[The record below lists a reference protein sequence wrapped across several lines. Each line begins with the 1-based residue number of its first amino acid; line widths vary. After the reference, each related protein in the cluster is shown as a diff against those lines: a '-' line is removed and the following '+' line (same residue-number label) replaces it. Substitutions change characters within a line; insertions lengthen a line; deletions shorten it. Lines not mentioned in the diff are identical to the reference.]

1 MQATSSPGPRR
12 NVTVIG
18 AGIVGMA
25 SAIHLQRD
33 GHDVTVVDRLP
44 PGEGTS
50 FGNAGIMT
58 PSAFVPVTTP
68 GFLRKVPKMLFDPM
82 GPLSLRWSYLPRALP
97 WLLSYVG
104 NATPEKVETTATA
117 LSGLTSGSVQEH
129 QALARGTGAEPFL
142 HPATYA
148 YVYKDEAQF
157 ERESYTWGLRRRH
170 GAKMTLLRGPEV
182 REMEPA
188 VAPDYTFAVA
198 LHDHG
203 YVSDPSRLVKALAEQ
218 LERAGGRVLR
228 REVRDIEI
236 GPAGPTRLLTD
247 ADPLDLDLLIVA
259 AGAWSG
265 GLAKRLGNPVPL
277 ESERGYHVV
286 LTDPGIAP
294 RVAIM
299 SSTGK
304 FVATPMDMGL
314 RVAGLVEFGG
324 LEGAPNFKRA
334 RTLLK
339 HVKLLYPDA
348 NTESFTEWMGHRPA
362 LPDSLPVIGCSPHFE
377 NVYFAFGHQHIG
389 LATGPKTGRLIADLV
404 AGRRPNIDI
413 SAFGIERFSA

>member
-1 MQATSSPGPRR
+1 MQADSSDSSRR
-12 NVTVIG
+12 HITVIG

-44 PGEGTS
+44 PGEGAS

-58 PSAFVPVTTP
+58 PSAFVPVTVP
-68 GFLRKVPKMLFDPM
+68 GILRKAPKMLLDPM
-82 GPLSLRWSYLPRALP
+82 GPLSLRWSYLPRVLP
-97 WLLSYVG
+97 WLLSYVA
-104 NATPEKVETTATA
+104 NATPEKVEAVAAA

-129 QALARGTGAEPFL
+129 QSLAKGSAAAPFVR
-142 HPATYA
+142 PATYA
-148 YVYKDEAQF
+148 YVYENEAQF
-157 ERESYTWGLRRRH
+157 ERERYAWDLRRKH
-170 GAKMTLLRGPEV
+170 GTKMTLLRGPEV
-182 REMEPA
+182 QEMEPA
-188 VAPDYTFAVA
+188 IAPDYTFAVA

-203 YVSDPSRLVKALAEQ
+203 YVSDPSGLVKALAEQ
-218 LERAGGRVLR
+218 LERAGGRVLQ

-236 GPAGPTRLLTD
+236 GAAGPTRLLTD
-247 ADPLDLDLLIVA
+247 ADPLDIDLLIVA

-265 GLAKRLGNPVPL
+265 ALTKRLGSPVPL

-294 RVAIM
+294 NVAIM

-324 LEGAPNFKRA
+324 LEAAPNFKRA

-339 HVKLLYPDA
+339 HVKQLYPAA
-348 NTESFTEWMGHRPA
+348 NIESFTEWMGHRPA
-362 LPDSLPVIGCSPHFE
+362 LPDSLPVIGRSPHFD

-389 LATGPKTGRLIADLV
+389 LSTGPKTGRLIADLV

-413 SAFGIERFSA
+413 GAFAIERFSA